1 MPPLGMLWPVTAR
14 PELQLCQAAPNVCR
28 WGQGTQ
34 ITAPRFTCNVPAN
47 AEQDLGRGGGSSST
61 APCSQRSSELPRLST
76 LPALDFWLLLGLEQD
91 PLDELGTTKPQEPG
105 PPLAPQMG
113 PGGGVKPAASWA
125 DGGTGKWGSPLPSA
139 PTGARPHWEGAA
151 APSSSAKPPLLRR
164 VASLWKVSAGPGRP
178 SGLSMPQNELP
189 KAGRP
194 PQGHGSAWLPTK
206 TCLAALHPQ
215 HPPGRDEAD
224 SERWKCLNS
233 SEDNSRQGERK
244 KILSAIFCRF
254 LFNLKTKTGFV
265 REGVGGCSWKFLG
278 FSP

>member
-47 AEQDLGRGGGSSST
+47 AEQDLGRGGGGGST

-113 PGGGVKPAASWA
+113 PGGGGLSLRPAGRTAALGNGAALCPPPQRGLSHTGRGLQPRAPLPNPPCSGGLHPSGKYLLDQGGHRGSACPKMSCPRQDALPRDTAVPGSPRKPAWLLC
-125 DGGTGKWGSPLPSA
+125 TPST
-139 PTGARPHWEGAA
+139 PQ
-151 APSSSAKPPLLRR
+151 
-164 VASLWKVSAGPGRP
+164 AGMRQTP
-178 SGLSMPQNELP
+178 SGGN
-189 KAGRP
+189 A
-194 PQGHGSAWLPTK
+194 
-206 TCLAALHPQ
+206 
-215 HPPGRDEAD
+215 
-224 SERWKCLNS
+224 
-233 SEDNSRQGERK
+233 
-244 KILSAIFCRF
+244 
-254 LFNLKTKTGFV
+254 
-265 REGVGGCSWKFLG
+265 
-278 FSP
+278 